1 MRVRTAIA
9 AVVLGLGLIVLGPSA
24 AHAQSSSSAS
34 TSSTSSEGS
43 TSSTSTAKPAGEAEK
58 DCIKLLEEGKKI
70 DDCQKAPSPILP
82 ATNELIWGTISFVVL
97 FFLLW
102 KFAWPGIKTGM
113 AARTERIRTDLDAAD
128 EAKADA
134 QHLLD
139 DYKAQLADAKNES
152 ARIIEEARQTADGL
166 KHDAEQRLQ
175 TELADLRTRASADVE
190 AAKTQAIADLRSE
203 VATLAI
209 GAAEIVVQ
217 KNLDRGTQVQ
227 LIENY
232 INQVGA
238 RG

>member
-1 MRVRTAIA
+1 VL
-9 AVVLGLGLIVLGPSA
+9 LGLLY
-24 AHAQSSSSAS
+24 
-34 TSSTSSEGS
+34 
-43 TSSTSTAKPAGEAEK
+43 
-58 DCIKLLEEGKKI
+58 
-70 DDCQKAPSPILP
+70 
-82 ATNELIWGTISFVVL
+82 
-97 FFLLW
+97 
-102 KFAWPGIKTGM
+102 KFAWPGMKAGM
-113 AARTERIRTDLDAAD
+113 EARSERIRTDLDAAD

-166 KHDAEQRLQ
+166 KRDAEQRLQ
-175 TELADLRTRASADVE
+175 TELAELRTRASADVE
-190 AAKTQAIADLRSE
+190 AAKQQAIADLRSE

-209 GAAEIVVQ
+209 GAAELVVQ

-238 RG
+238 RTP

>member
-1 MRVRTAIA
+1 MRMRKLVA
-9 AVVLGLGLIVLGPSA
+9 ATLLTGGALILLPSVA
-24 AHAQSSSSAS
+24 SAQEQP
-34 TSSTSSEGS
+34 SSETQ
-43 TSSTSTAKPAGEAEK
+43 TSEVKYADHTAEECA
-58 DCIKLLEEGKKI
+58 KLLEEGKKV
-70 DDCQKAPSPILP
+70 DDCQEAPSPILP
-82 ATNELIWGTISFVVL
+82 ETNELIWGIISFTVL
-97 FFLLW
+97 LGLLY
-102 KFAWPGIKTGM
+102 KFAWPGIKAGM
-113 AARTERIRTDLDAAD
+113 EARSERIRTDLDAAD

-166 KHDAEQRLQ
+166 KRDAEQRLQ
-175 TELADLRTRASADVE
+175 TELAELRTRASADVE
-190 AAKTQAIADLRSE
+190 AAKQQAIADLRSE

-209 GAAEIVVQ
+209 GAAELVVQ

-238 RG
+238 RTS

>member
-1 MRVRTAIA
+1 MRMRKLIA
-9 AVVLGLGLIVLGPSA
+9 ATLLAGGALFLVPTVA
-24 AHAQSSSSAS
+24 AAQETP
-34 TSSTSSEGS
+34 TSGEHFADK
-43 TSSTSTAKPAGEAEK
+43 TAEE
-58 DCIKLLEEGKKI
+58 CSKLLTEGKKV

-82 ATNELIWGTISFVVL
+82 ETNELIWGAISFTVL
-97 FFLLW
+97 MVLLW

-113 AARTERIRTDLDAAD
+113 EGRTERIRADLDSAD
-128 EAKADA
+128 SAKADA

-166 KHDAEQRLQ
+166 KRDAEQRLQ
-175 TELADLRTRASADVE
+175 TELVDLRARAAADVE
-190 AAKTQAIADLRSE
+190 AAKAQAISDLRAE

-209 GAAEIVVQ
+209 GAAEVVIQ
-217 KNLDRGTQVQ
+217 KNLDRDTQVQ

-238 RG
+238 RTQ